1 MVKLRLRRIGNRNR
15 PVYRVVVADQRLPR
29 DGRFIEEI
37 GTYNPLQKDNNYR
50 LDLDRVDYWL
60 GVGAQ
65 ASDTVASFIKKARKA
80 ADESPAEAVTETP
93 APVEEAAPAP
103 VEEAA
108 PAPVEEAAPAPVEE
122 AAPAPVEEA
131 APVAE
136 SKKSEE

>member
-93 APVEEAAPAP
+93 APVEEATPAP
-103 VEEAA
+103 VEEAT
-108 PAPVEEAAPAPVEE
+108 
-122 AAPAPVEEA
+122 PAPVEEA

-136 SKKSEE
+136 SKNSEE

>member
-80 ADESPAEAVTETP
+80 ADESPAEAVTETL
-93 APVEEAAPAP
+93 APVEEAT
-103 VEEAA
+103 
-108 PAPVEEAAPAPVEE
+108 
-122 AAPAPVEEA
+122 PAPVEEA

-136 SKKSEE
+136 SKNSEE

>member
-80 ADESPAEAVTETP
+80 ADESPAEFVTET
-93 APVEEAAPAP
+93 
-103 VEEAA
+103 
-108 PAPVEEAAPAPVEE
+108 PAPVEE

-136 SKKSEE
+136 SKNSEE

>member
-93 APVEEAAPAP
+93 APVEEAAP
-103 VEEAA
+103 V
-108 PAPVEEAAPAPVEE
+108 PVEE

>member
-131 APVAE
+131 ASEAE

>member
-1 MVKLRLRRIGNRNR
+1 MVKLRLRRVGNRNR

-37 GTYNPLQKDNNYR
+37 GTYNPLQKDNNFR

-80 ADESPAEAVTETP
+80 ADESTVETNSEAKPAPAAEEAKPAPAAEETTP
-93 APVEEAAPAP
+93 APASEEAASEP
-103 VEEAA
+103 ETN
-108 PAPVEEAAPAPVEE
+108 
-122 AAPAPVEEA
+122 
-131 APVAE
+131 
-136 SKKSEE
+136 KSGD

>member
-1 MVKLRLRRIGNRNR
+1 MVKLRLRRVGNRNR

-80 ADESPAEAVTETP
+80 ADESPAEAVETP
-93 APVEEAAPAP
+93 APVVETPAPVVEEAAPAP
-103 VEEAA
+103 V
-108 PAPVEEAAPAPVEE
+108 VEEAAPAPV
-122 AAPAPVEEA
+122 VEEA

>member
-1 MVKLRLRRIGNRNR
+1 MVKLRLRRVGNRNR

-37 GTYNPLQKDNNYR
+37 GTYNPLQKDNNFR

-80 ADESPAEAVTETP
+80 ADGSTVETNSEATP
-93 APVEEAAPAP
+93 APAAEEAAPAP
-103 VEEAA
+103 AAEEAA
-108 PAPVEEAAPAPVEE
+108 
-122 AAPAPVEEA
+122 
-131 APVAE
+131 
-136 SKKSEE
+136 SKPETNKSGD